1 MNQSGNPESR
11 TYASTHYRR
20 GERGIAPIVFIIGAL
35 VIMLTTAGVAAYV
48 FLDSAS
54 HPNDEAASYLPSDT
68 DIYFSL
74 NLRPGAEQLLHVRKI
89 ISRYTDNPAFQAKV
103 DELVET
109 AENETGIHLI
119 DDVLPWLGPEID
131 IGFIDVGGIADN
143 PQVVALVGT
152 QDKEAAETVL
162 RRSVVFLEEE
172 QEAEFRED
180 TYKGFVTFRDVDE
193 DQGSFAITD
202 SYLVFTTSE
211 QLLKDTIDMMEESVD
226 ALSDKTEF
234 KEARDSVREERFSF
248 LYVDVESI
256 IRQSRVAASA
266 AGAGE
271 ALAQVEDRLP
281 EILAVSGSF
290 VDNGLRIDGYYQTP
304 SGITFIPSANSLGS
318 AALLP
323 DDSLALLSVTG
334 LEETLEEALT
344 EMEEDATLGFDIQD
358 SLDGINDL
366 FGVDIEQSVLGLLA
380 GEVAI
385 ALLPSDFSFDIAG
398 GYLEAFHAL
407 ALFEFE
413 ERADAEVA
421 LDNLVETLQG
431 FGVPFDEVDID
442 GEVAT
447 LADLRA
453 FLGDETGYD
462 PGLMV
467 LGDYLVL
474 GTTDMALRTAVRVR
488 DGDEPSLSNEEEFS
502 RVVGMAPDGKNSILY
517 FNIEE
522 MVGDALTGQAPSTR
536 DAYSEDAAP
545 FLDPLRVFLAGVST
559 NAETTT
565 FTTVITIE

>member
-1 MNQSGNPESR
+1 M
-11 TYASTHYRR
+11 
-20 GERGIAPIVFIIGAL
+20 
-35 VIMLTTAGVAAYV
+35 
-48 FLDSAS
+48 
-54 HPNDEAASYLPSDT
+54 
-68 DIYFSL
+68 
-74 NLRPGAEQLLHVRKI
+74 
-89 ISRYTDNPAFQAKV
+89 
-103 DELVET
+103 ET
-109 AENETGIHLI
+109 AENDTGIHLI
-119 DDVLPWLGPEID
+119 DDVLPWLGPEIA
-131 IGFIDVGGIADN
+131 IGFIDVGGIGDN

-152 QDKEAAETVL
+152 KDKEAAETVV
-162 RRSVVFLEEE
+162 RHFVDFLEEE

-180 TYKGFVTFRDVDE
+180 TYRGFVTFGDVDDE
-193 DQGSFAITD
+193 QGNFAITD

-256 IRQSRVAASA
+256 IRQSRVATSA
-266 AGAGE
+266 ADAGE

-281 EILAVSGSF
+281 EILGVSGSF
-290 VDNGLRIDGYYQTP
+290 VDNGLRVDGYYQTP
-304 SGITFIPSANSLGS
+304 SGITVIPSANPLGS

-334 LEETLEEALT
+334 LKETLEDALAD
-344 EMEEDATLGFDIQD
+344 MEGDTTLGFDIQD
-358 SLDGINDL
+358 SLDGIEYL
-366 FGVDIEQSVLGLLA
+366 FGIDIEQSVLGLLA

-385 ALLPSDFSFDIAG
+385 ALLPSDFSFDIVG

-407 ALFEFE
+407 ALFEFD

-421 LDNLVETLQG
+421 LNNLVETLQG
-431 FGVPFDEVDID
+431 FGVPFDEVDIE

-453 FLGDETGYD
+453 FLGDETGYT

-474 GTTDMALRTAVRVR
+474 GTTDLTLRTAVRVR

-502 RVVGMAPDGKNSILY
+502 RVVDMAPDGKNSILY
-517 FNIEE
+517 LNIEE
-522 MVGDALTGQAPSTR
+522 MVGDALKAQSPSDR
-536 DAYSEDAAP
+536 ESYRENAAP

-559 NAETTT
+559 NTGTTT